1 MDAVVK
7 DKTQGIGARSRW
19 RVRLAEC
26 WPVLLLAALG
36 LLWSLSF
43 WRHFVFPNSDY
54 YSFVHTGRQW
64 LSLAV
69 PAGMKRAPV
78 FSVLAGLVSM
88 IFPQPSSQVA
98 ATEMY
103 NALLL
108 PASMILFYLIGR
120 ELLGRP
126 AAMVTAFLAGIS
138 PWMIRMSSQP
148 LAEMTLVVLFA
159 AGVLCVARGRM
170 GWAYAFAMLA
180 SVTRWDMAAMV
191 PAVALA
197 DLLRNRRLRPV
208 LWKAA
213 LASVPFLLCLGIMTA
228 QSAGAGR
235 GAHYLQVLSGPRQFA
250 LLPDLRLYWEA
261 ILSSVNVPLGREVAG
276 RIQALQRV
284 NTVIFRQTA
293 TLLALTFLWGSAA
306 GLRRRRWE
314 IFVVLVTGVPYV
326 LVHAV
331 WPFRLG
337 RFCVPVA
344 WAGLLI
350 AVYGAKSILGLLRDR
365 WGAWPRVTLV
375 LQVALVVLLVVW
387 ATAAAL
393 TLFVHERTAGSG
405 IEWVVYVSVAMAAGG
420 YLGYEWVRA
429 ARPGLHWL
437 VVPVFLNLAVLSSAA
452 QTAVVMGNGRT
463 LVNFKVLSLWF
474 KENAGPND
482 RMVTNMP
489 AYMPLYTGL
498 PEDRFVHT
506 GDIAPEAAPDF
517 PRFVQECRRR
527 GVTLIAWDSGL
538 LDNTEDIYYK
548 LWGLDRIYPLGMPFF
563 GGRLD
568 RLGDC
573 ELVHVIRD
581 DWPWIAVWRITPKD
595 GRAEPAAGGS
605 H

>member
-1 MDAVVK
+1 M
-7 DKTQGIGARSRW
+7 
-19 RVRLAEC
+19 
-26 WPVLLLAALG
+26 LLLAGLG

-64 LSLAV
+64 LSFEV
-69 PAGMKRAPV
+69 PASMKRAPV
-78 FSVLAGLVSM
+78 FSVIAGLVSM
-88 IFPQPSSQVA
+88 IFRQPVSQVA

-108 PASMILFYLIGR
+108 PVSMILFYLIGR

-170 GWAYAFAMLA
+170 GWAYVFAMLA
-180 SVTRWDMAAMV
+180 SITRWDMAAMV

-213 LASVPFLLCLGIMTA
+213 LASVPFLLCLGIMEIQA
-228 QSAGAGR
+228 AGAGR
-235 GAHYLQVLSGPRQFA
+235 GAHYLQVLSGQRQFA
-250 LLPDLRLYWEA
+250 LLSDLRLYWEA
-261 ILSSVNVPLGREVAG
+261 ILSSVSVPLVREVAG
-276 RIQALQRV
+276 RMQPLERINV
-284 NTVIFRQTA
+284 VVFRQTA
-293 TLLALTFLWGSAA
+293 TLLTLTFLWGSAA
-306 GLRRRRWE
+306 GLARRRWE
-314 IFVVLVTGVPYV
+314 VLAVLVTAVPYV
-326 LVHAV
+326 LVHAL

-344 WAGLLI
+344 WAGLLV
-350 AVYGAKSILGLLRDR
+350 AVYGAKSILESLRDR
-365 WGAWPRVTLV
+365 WREWPRVKPV
-375 LQVALVVLLVVW
+375 LQVALVGLLVVW
-387 ATAAAL
+387 AAAGARS
-393 TLFVHERTAGSG
+393 LFWVERTAGSG
-405 IEWVVYVSVAMAAGG
+405 IEWVVYLSVVMAVGG

-429 ARPGLHWL
+429 TRPGLHWL
-437 VVPVFLNLAVLSSAA
+437 LVLAFLDLAVLSSGAK
-452 QTAVVMGNGRT
+452 TAVVMGDGRK
-463 LVNFKVLSLWF
+463 LINFKVLSLWF
-474 KENAGPND
+474 KQNAGPNE

-498 PEDRFVHT
+498 PGDRFIHT
-506 GDIAPEAAPDF
+506 GDIPPETVPDF
-517 PRFVQECRRR
+517 PRFVQECRTR
-527 GVTLIAWDSGL
+527 GVRLIAWDSGL
-538 LDNTEDIYYK
+538 LDNTDDMYYK
-548 LWGLDRIYPLGMPFF
+548 LWGLDRIYPLGMPFY

-595 GRAEPAAGGS
+595 QPKQPAGGRR
-605 H
+605 